1 MAYYGAHRKRSYKSW
16 RGRGFGKT
24 KSWSSKY
31 SELNRLFGPVVQG
44 IRKAFLEL
52 SDDGLDELFQDYG
65 VIHGLEAEKYARK
78 TFPAWKSGK
87 TNLSGQTMERLV
99 ELVPPYLEP
108 EQRMTLVTS
117 LAKQHESR
125 GRNPFKSISINI
137 EEPGNAFTEVDA
149 ALDAMEHEDVLA
161 HLPENVMKAASWLYD
176 DDVTAARAVLSEAKH
191 AENEI
196 MKNSARKEIAL
207 LKRTISNGQIKT
219 ANYSVE
225 LPAGTLSIHAYTP
238 KKGFL
243 ASVLGWLR

>member
-1 MAYYGAHRKRSYKSW
+1 MGYYGGYQRRSYRSWRSRGYGGNKSW
-16 RGRGFGKT
+16 N
-24 KSWSSKY
+24 SKY
-31 SELNRLFGPVVQG
+31 AELNRLFGPVVQG
-44 IRKAFLEL
+44 IRGAFLQL
-52 SDDGLDELFQDYG
+52 SEDGLDELFQDYG
-65 VIHGLEAEKYARK
+65 AIHGAAAEKYARK

-108 EQRMTLVTS
+108 EQRMTLVRA
-117 LAKQHESR
+117 LAKQHEPR
-125 GRNPFKSISINI
+125 GRKPYKSISINI
-137 EEPGNAFTEVDA
+137 EEPGNAFAEVDA

-191 AENEI
+191 AENEN
-196 MKNSARKEIAL
+196 MKKSARKEIEL

-225 LPAGTLSIHAYTP
+225 LPAGTLSVNAYTP
-238 KKGFL
+238 QKGLWATF
-243 ASVLGWLR
+243 LGWLG